1 MTGPASTVEWFV
13 CSGIGCCT
21 GVVLLGL
28 VKLALDTDGELATKS
43 VHDAPRPAAY
53 QPPPA
58 LPVRAP
64 VRSPRHAAPL
74 VLVETQPIRVLHN
87 ARHAKKAA

>member
-1 MTGPASTVEWFV
+1 MTGPASTVEWLV

-28 VKLALDTDGELATKS
+28 VKLTLDSDGELATKS
-43 VHDAPRPAAY
+43 VHDAPSYHAY

-58 LPVRAP
+58 LPARAP
-64 VRSPRHAAPL
+64 VRGPQHAAPL
-74 VLVETQPIRVLHN
+74 ALAETQPIRVLHH

>member
-1 MTGPASTVEWFV
+1 MSGPATTAQWLV
-13 CSGIGCCT
+13 CSGIGCGA

-28 VKLALDTDGELATKS
+28 VKLALDTDGELAARP
-43 VHDAPRPAAY
+43 VHTAPRLPAY

-58 LPVRAP
+58 LPARAP
-64 VRSPRHAAPL
+64 VRRPRHAAPL
-74 VLVETQPIRVLHN
+74 VLVETQPIRVLHH